1 MLEGLA
7 KTHGTD
13 KHSHGY
19 MPYYEEHLSG
29 LREAGPV
36 VLLEVGVAEGA
47 SLRTW
52 SQWFQP
58 GSRIVGVDIAPLCH
72 TDPGHFEVITAD
84 VKALSNPTAL
94 QGMLDVVIDDGS
106 HHSEDMLAGFA
117 ILWPRVKPGGWYVIE
132 DLETQWQ
139 AGYGGSPVAGGAMVR
154 LLESLMAGTLREHQ
168 DAVGEFHAY
177 RQIAFLRKSLDPA
190 RTPAVAQH
198 DRKHTHKHGGHEH
211 THEHDYDPLGDHEH
225 GWHSAPDTCA
235 GDDTFGWEAG
245 PRLPSGYVREQLD
258 GKFAGFIEVPFV
270 PLVVTPYVRV
280 NRAEYRA
287 AEGERLYPWIEVDVS
302 RSQYDYWDLICS
314 MAERDVPFVVV
325 EHDMVPPPGSID
337 ALFRC
342 PEPWCGHS
350 YTVEMGDV
358 VDLFGDLGTL
368 GLTCFKGEALD
379 RVAEVLRGWGPITW
393 SILDGSVYRALK
405 IPVPPAT
412 SGLSIHRHYPNA
424 AHLHPYTDTHKA
436 ARRAAEEYARPQEV
450 PV

>member
-1 MLEGLA
+1 
-7 KTHGTD
+7 
-13 KHSHGY
+13 
-19 MPYYEEHLSG
+19 
-29 LREAGPV
+29 
-36 VLLEVGVAEGA
+36 
-47 SLRTW
+47 
-52 SQWFQP
+52 
-58 GSRIVGVDIAPLCH
+58 
-72 TDPGHFEVITAD
+72 
-84 VKALSNPTAL
+84 
-94 QGMLDVVIDDGS
+94 
-106 HHSEDMLAGFA
+106 MLAGFA

-198 DRKHTHKHGGHEH
+198 DRKHTHAHGGHEH

-225 GWHSAPDTCA
+225 GWHSAAETCA

-245 PRLPSGYVREQLD
+245 PRLPSGYVGRQLAD
-258 GKFAGFIEVPFV
+258 MVLLPET
-270 PLVVTPYVRV
+270 VVVPYVRV
-280 NRAEYRA
+280 NRALYQMSA
-287 AEGERLYPWIEVDVS
+287 GEVVHPWREIDVS
-302 RSQYDYWDLICS
+302 RSQYDYWDLICL
-314 MAERDVPFVVV
+314 MAERGQPFAVV
-325 EHDMVPPPGSID
+325 EHDMVPPFRSIPT
-337 ALFRC
+337 LFRC

-424 AHLHPYTDTHKA
+424 GHLHPYTDTHKA
-436 ARRAAEEYARPQEV
+436 ARRAAEEYARPKEEV
-450 PV
+450 PA